1 MYYSKK
7 SGDCYNSVL
16 DVMAAGLYDDGTD
29 DELGKMCDYIAS
41 SLGLNEGPISPNG
54 EMECPVMLTD
64 DNEWYVWLAQY
75 GWISLVDLLIRW
87 TFEKKEYE
95 NEYGNS

>member
-7 SGDCYNSVL
+7 NGDCYNSVL
-16 DVMAAGLYDDGTD
+16 DVMAIAMYDDGTD
-29 DELGKMCDYIAS
+29 NELEKMCEYIAS
-41 SLGLNEGPISPNG
+41 SLGLNEGPVDPNG
-54 EMECPVMLTD
+54 DMECPVFLSD

-75 GWISLVDLLIRW
+75 GWISLVNLLIRW
-87 TFEKKEYE
+87 TFEKKEYD